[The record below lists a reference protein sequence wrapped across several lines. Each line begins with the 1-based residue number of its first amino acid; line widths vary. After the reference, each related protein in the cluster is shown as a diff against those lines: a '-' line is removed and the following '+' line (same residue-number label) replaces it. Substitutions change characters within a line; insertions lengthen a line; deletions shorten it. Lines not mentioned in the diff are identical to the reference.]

1 MEVGVI
7 FPVPTV
13 PEWHG
18 PRRVHRMLGD
28 EDQPKA
34 PPAKRIRNRKKPPVW
49 PGRWRPWRLI
59 EPHMPPV
66 SAKGVALLWRVRA

>member
-1 MEVGVI
+1 VI
-7 FPVPTV
+7 FQPTTV

-18 PRRVHRMLGD
+18 PRRVHLIAGSD
-28 EDQPKA
+28 DQPQPKA

-59 EPHMPPV
+59 EPGMPPV
-66 SAKGVALLWRVRA
+66 SAKGIALLWRVR

>member
-1 MEVGVI
+1 MI
-7 FPVPTV
+7 FQPTTV
-13 PEWHG
+13 PEWAG
-18 PRRVHRMLGD
+18 PRRVYRLLGD
-28 EDQPKA
+28 DVPPPKA
-34 PPAKRIRNRKKPPVW
+34 EPKPRPYKRRGPYVW